1 MDKPRLDQQRVGPH
15 PSWEYKG
22 VHNHPKLFEMNSLV
36 GLDDLCKKYINKE
49 TVVLELG
56 SHQGVSTS
64 LFCYYAKY
72 VVAVDTW
79 YSPGI
84 QKLESK
90 ANNFLFRQGDIS
102 VILPIIKS
110 KPNIRFDFI
119 YIDADHQYTNVRRDI
134 KLSMPL
140 LKEGGIIGG
149 HDFCDYLNP
158 GVRKAVRER
167 WSDNEIEVFKDTS
180 WVIKGE
186 KAK

>member
-1 MDKPRLDQQRVGPH
+1 MDKPRLDQQRVGHH

-22 VHNHPKLFEMNSLV
+22 VQNHPKLFEMNSLV

-56 SHQGVSTS
+56 SHHGVSTS

-72 VVAVDTW
+72 VVAIDIW
-79 YSPGI
+79 HSPGI
-84 QKLESK
+84 RKLQSE
-90 ANNFLFRQGDIS
+90 ANNFLFKHGDIP
-102 VILPIIKS
+102 VVCKAMKF
-110 KPNIRFDFI
+110 KPSLRFDFI
-119 YIDADHQYTNVRRDI
+119 YIDANHDYNSVRNDI

-149 HDFCDYLNP
+149 HDFCDYMNP

-167 WSDNEIEVFKDTS
+167 WPDNEIEVFKDTS